1 MMTEHMKRFLSMLVE
16 GLLAPAIRLARLA
29 AVRHEVEAYTDA
41 FDEAAALESS
51 GVPAKQKLAK
61 LLLAE
66 LEGSIISTATHGRPC
81 AGAGAGR
88 GRQSPP
94 FRTGAAPRGGAW
106 PLSRPAGERT
116 ATAGYPAAPRRR
128 GRPPG
133 SKKNQTKAVEDT
145 KPGAAE
151 ASPEQP
157 QPGVT
162 LLWDANV

>member
-66 LEGSIISTATHGRPC
+66 LEGSIISTA
-81 AGAGAGR
+81 
-88 GRQSPP
+88 
-94 FRTGAAPRGGAW
+94 
-106 PLSRPAGERT
+106 L
-116 ATAGYPAAPRRR
+116 PAAPAPERALDVD
-128 GRPPG
+128 GNHRPFALEP
-133 SKKNQTKAVEDT
+133 
-145 KPGAAE
+145 PRAAE
-151 ASPEQP
+151 PGPSADQPASEP
-157 QPGVT
+157 QRAGHPAATSPWATARVEEEPNEGSRRIPSRERRKPPR
-162 LLWDANV
+162 NNPNQE